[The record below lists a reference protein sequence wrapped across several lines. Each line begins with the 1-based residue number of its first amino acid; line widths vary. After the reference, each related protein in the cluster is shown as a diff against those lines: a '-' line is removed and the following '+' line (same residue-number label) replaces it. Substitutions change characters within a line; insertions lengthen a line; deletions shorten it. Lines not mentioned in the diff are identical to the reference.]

1 MVLSAIPF
9 GGVDGGGS
17 VIGVLLPLPPLPPQA
32 VRNTNIIGSIRNHL
46 AVDEIE
52 IILIPVLEEGQSGDI
67 DHASRVFRAYFAIA
81 VLCYK
86 LFPLLFVH
94 SFSFLAAV

>member
-1 MVLSAIPF
+1 VALSAIPL
-9 GGVDGGGS
+9 GGVGGG
-17 VIGVLLPLPPLPPQA
+17 GVTGALLPLPPLPPQA

-52 IILIPVLEEGQSGDI
+52 IISIPVFQEDQSGEI
-67 DHASRVFRAYFAIA
+67 DHASTVFRAYFAIA
-81 VLCYK
+81 VFCYK

-94 SFSFLAAV
+94 SFSFLAAL